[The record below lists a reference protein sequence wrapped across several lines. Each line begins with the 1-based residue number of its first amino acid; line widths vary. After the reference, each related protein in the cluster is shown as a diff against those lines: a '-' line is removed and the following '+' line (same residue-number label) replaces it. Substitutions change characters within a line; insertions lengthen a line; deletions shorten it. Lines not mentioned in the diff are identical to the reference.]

1 MPSYCEEIV
10 MKKSVLFSLL
20 VVSAFATGTLGDAY
34 AGSAVVLA
42 PHNQM
47 VTSYGHPV
55 EVAKQRAL
63 DLARRKYG
71 SNVRIWGATD
81 ALGYSAIAKARHPNG
96 YGWIVAAA
104 LGKHSAREANN
115 LAIEHCRSLG
125 GTNPKIILSWRDFSQ
140 RTASN

>member
-1 MPSYCEEIV
+1 
-10 MKKSVLFSLL
+10 MKKSALFLL
-20 VVSAFATGTLGDAY
+20 AAGLFATATLNTAN

-63 DLARRKYG
+63 ELARRKFG

-81 ALGYSAIAKARHPNG
+81 TLGYSAIAKARHPNG

-104 LGKHSAREANN
+104 LGKSSAREATT

-125 GTNPKIILSWRDFSQ
+125 GTNPKIIYRWHDFSQ

>member
-1 MPSYCEEIV
+1 
-10 MKKSVLFSLL
+10 MKRLILL
-20 VVSAFATGTLGDAY
+20 ALAGFAVAISDIK

-96 YGWIVAAA
+96 YGWIVAAS
-104 LGKHSAREANN
+104 LGKRSAREANN

-140 RTASN
+140 RTACN